1 MFLKRMLRDNVFW
14 KTLISLAVPIILQQL
29 LTSCLAI
36 VDNLMVGQLGD
47 IAVAAVGQSAQVAQ
61 LVNLFFVGICSGGA
75 VFAAQYWG
83 AKDHE
88 GIRRTYG
95 LVMLLCGSMA
105 VVFAVLVSLFPKQVL
120 SLYTNS
126 PAIIEQGAQYL
137 RIAAFSYIGIGLN
150 FGFCTVLRSVEQVR
164 LPVISNVI
172 SVLVNILFNW
182 LLIFGKGG
190 FPALGVRG
198 AAIATV
204 LSSCIN
210 PLFIFVVS
218 FVKRGVLRC
227 PLHKLFCF
235 GHGFVRQFLLMAL
248 PAFANEAMWAIG
260 TAGTNMVYGRMG
272 ESNVAALTIN
282 NTVQNLAF
290 VALIGVC
297 NACAVMLGKRIG
309 EGKLDEVKEYA
320 ERFVLLT
327 PIVSAVMGLVIIALR
342 APLLSLF
349 SLSAEASSTAS
360 ALLLIYGLEAG
371 LRNVSYIT
379 IVGIFRPGG
388 NTRIGMVFDGICL
401 WGIALPLTIVLGLV
415 LRWNFATVYLCMLLA
430 EDVPKVCIILPY
442 FFKFKWIHSVIEQK
456 VRG

>member
-1 MFLKRMLRDNVFW
+1 MFIKRMVRVKLFW

-29 LTSCLAI
+29 LISCLAI
-36 VDNLMVGQLGD
+36 VDNIMVGRLGD

-83 AKDHE
+83 AKDQK

-95 LVMLLCGSMA
+95 LVMLLCGSIA
-105 VVFAVLVSLFPKQVL
+105 VLCAVLVGTFPKQVL

-150 FGFCTVLRSVEQVR
+150 FGFCTILRSVEQVR

-172 SVLVNILFNW
+172 AVSVNVLFNW

-190 FPALGVRG
+190 FPALGIRG

-204 LSSCIN
+204 ISSCIN
-210 PLFIFVVS
+210 PLFIFTVS
-218 FVKRGVLRC
+218 FFKRNILRC

-235 GHGFVRQFLLMAL
+235 GKGFVGQFFAMAL
-248 PAFANEAMWAIG
+248 PAFINESMWALG

-290 VALIGVC
+290 VALIGLC
-297 NACAVMLGKRIG
+297 NACAVMIGKRIG
-309 EGKLDEVKEYA
+309 EGKIDEVKEYSK
-320 ERFVLLT
+320 RFLLLT
-327 PIVSAVMGLVIIALR
+327 PLVSLGLGLLIIALR
-342 APLLSLF
+342 TPILSCF
-349 SLSAEASSTAS
+349 SLSAEASSVAFT
-360 ALLLIYGLEAG
+360 LLLIFSLEST
-371 LRNVSYIT
+371 LRNIPYIT
-379 IVGIFRPGG
+379 IVGVFRPGG
-388 NTRIGMVFDGICL
+388 NTRIGMLFDGVCL
-401 WGIALPLTIVLGLV
+401 WGISLPITALLGLV
-415 LRWNFATVYLCMLLA
+415 FHVDFTTVYLVMLLA
-430 EDVPKVCIILPY
+430 EDIPKVCMILPY
-442 FFKFKWIHSVIEQK
+442 FFKFKWIHSVTEK
-456 VRG
+456 RDC

>member
-1 MFLKRMLRDNVFW
+1 MFLRRMLHDKVFW
-14 KTLISLAVPIILQQL
+14 KTMISLAVPIILQQL

-36 VDNLMVGQLGD
+36 VDNVMVGQLGD

-61 LVNLFFVGICSGGA
+61 LINLFFVGICSGGA

-83 AKDHE
+83 AKNHE

-95 LVMLLCGSMA
+95 LVMLLCGGMA
-105 VVFAVLVSLFPKQVL
+105 LLFAVLVCAFPKQVL

-126 PAIIEQGAQYL
+126 PAIIELGAQYL

-172 SVLVNILFNW
+172 AVSVNVLFNW

-204 LSSCIN
+204 ISSCIN

-218 FVKRGVLRC
+218 FIKRNVLRC
-227 PLHKLFCF
+227 PIRQLFCF
-235 GHGFVRQFLLMAL
+235 GHGFVRRFLLMAL
-248 PAFANEAMWAIG
+248 PAFANEAMWALG

-282 NTVQNLAF
+282 NTVHNLAF
-290 VALIGVC
+290 VALIGLC
-297 NACAVMLGKRIG
+297 NVCAVMLGKRIG

-320 ERFVLLT
+320 KRFLLLT
-327 PIVSAVMGLVIIALR
+327 PVVSLGMGLAIIALR
-342 APLLSLF
+342 APILSCF
-349 SLSAEASSTAS
+349 SLSPGASKVAFT
-360 ALLLIYGLEAG
+360 LLLIFGLESTI
-371 LRNVSYIT
+371 RNIPYVT

-388 NTRIGMVFDGICL
+388 NTRIGMVFDGVCL
-401 WGIALPLTIVLGLV
+401 WGISLPLTIVLGLV
-415 LRWNFATVYLCMLLA
+415 LRWDFATVYLCMLLA
-430 EDVPKVCIILPY
+430 EDIPKVCMILPY
-442 FFKFKWIHSVIEQK
+442 FFKFKWIHSVTEQK

>member
-1 MFLKRMLRDNVFW
+1 MFIKRMARDKVFW
-14 KTLISLAVPIILQQL
+14 KTMISLAVPIILQQL

-36 VDNLMVGQLGD
+36 VDNVMVGQLGD

-61 LVNLFFVGICSGGA
+61 LINLFFVGICSGGA

-83 AKDHE
+83 AKDHK

-95 LVMLLCGSMA
+95 LVMLLCGGMA
-105 VVFAVLVSLFPKQVL
+105 VLFALLVCAFPKQVL

-150 FGFCTVLRSVEQVR
+150 FGFCTILRSVEQVR
-164 LPVISNVI
+164 LPVISNVFAV
-172 SVLVNILFNW
+172 SVNILFNW

-204 LSSCIN
+204 LSACMN
-210 PLFIFVVS
+210 PLIIFTVS
-218 FVKRGVLRC
+218 FIKGNVLRC
-227 PLHKLFCF
+227 PLRKLFCF
-235 GHGFVRQFLLMAL
+235 GKGFVRRFIAMAL
-248 PAFANEAMWAIG
+248 PAFANEAMWALG

-282 NTVQNLAF
+282 NTVHNLAF
-290 VALIGVC
+290 VALIGLC

-309 EGKLDEVKEYA
+309 EGKVDEVKEYA
-320 ERFVLLT
+320 KRFLLLT
-327 PIVSAVMGLVIIALR
+327 PVVSLGMGLAIIALR
-342 APLLSLF
+342 APLLSCF
-349 SLSAEASSTAS
+349 SLSPEASKVAFT
-360 ALLLIYGLEAG
+360 LLLIFGLESTI
-371 LRNVSYIT
+371 RNIPYVT

-388 NTRIGMVFDGICL
+388 NTRIGMVFDGVCL
-401 WGIALPLTIVLGLV
+401 WGISLPLTIVLGLV
-415 LRWNFATVYLCMLLA
+415 LRWDFATVYLCMLLA
-430 EDVPKVCIILPY
+430 EDVPKVSIILPY
-442 FFKFKWIHSVIEQK
+442 FFKFKWIHSVTET
-456 VRG
+456 RG